1 MATRIPISIGPA
13 ALPSRAKPA
22 PSFLAKIQTNAEG
35 NAETR
40 FAEAANVRKIPRSII
55 LRNLDGRT
63 KIEHSARTERVTIC
77 PDDRLVVDVSTV
89 TASLAVDDGPI
100 ESRNI
105 DAVAEDIVF
114 IDDDVAGVYPDAKF
128 DPSVLWYISVLLRH
142 AALDFSGTSG
152 HRLRSRT
159 QQAFRRQW
167 SRRCDRDGGVDKG
180 SSDRLELGQRAFF
193 VGTHELA
200 VASDIRRRRRSTRSP
215 VKPCP

>member
-1 MATRIPISIGPA
+1 MATRIPIPIGSA
-13 ALPSRAKPA
+13 AL
-22 PSFLAKIQTNAEG
+22 NAEE

-40 FAEAANVRKIPRSII
+40 FAETANVRNIPRSII

-63 KIEHSARTERVTIC
+63 KIEHSVRTECVTIC

-105 DAVAEDIVF
+105 DAVAKDIVF

-128 DPSVLWYISVLLRH
+128 DPGVLWYISVLLRH
-142 AALDFSGTSG
+142 AALDFSGASG
-152 HRLRSRT
+152 GIDCARELNKHSVASGLDDT
-159 QQAFRRQW
+159 TAMGG
-167 SRRCDRDGGVDKG
+167 DGGVDKG
-180 SSDRLELGQRAFF
+180 FSDRLEPGQRAFF

-215 VKPCP
+215 VKQCP